1 MAGGCSTEEQ
11 LLTLLSRHLLAVTS
25 PVPALSHQPL
35 TQEPPLIPA
44 LVSSIKRVERARV
57 AAPLGWEREV
67 GAQWDTHKNLMP
79 LLCHAET
86 TSGSLIPKLL
96 QGRMEMMAKIW
107 DTSLSLAAQL
117 VSCFQA
123 GSLAHGR

>member
-11 LLTLLSRHLLAVTS
+11 LLTLLSPHLLAVTS

-57 AAPLGWEREV
+57 AAPLGWERGGECTV
-67 GAQWDTHKNLMP
+67 GHTQKPDAVT
-79 LLCHAET
+79 
-86 TSGSLIPKLL
+86 
-96 QGRMEMMAKIW
+96 
-107 DTSLSLAAQL
+107 LS
-117 VSCFQA
+117 C
-123 GSLAHGR
+123 